1 MDLGLGIQWYTHLQL
16 IRFPGARE
24 QMNELTSYIDASQV
38 DGSDP
43 ELAKK
48 LRDSDKSIAWSLVHI
63 FSSLGVFTIFLSF
76 EQTY

>member
-48 LRDSDKSIAWSLVHI
+48 LRDSDKSIA
-63 FSSLGVFTIFLSF
+63 
-76 EQTY
+76 